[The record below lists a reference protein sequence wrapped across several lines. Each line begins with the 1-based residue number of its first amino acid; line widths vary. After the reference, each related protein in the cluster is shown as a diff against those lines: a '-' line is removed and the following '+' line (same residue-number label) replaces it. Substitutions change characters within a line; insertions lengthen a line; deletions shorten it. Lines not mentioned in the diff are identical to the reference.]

1 MELLTRA
8 RGDLYTEGG
17 TVITKAHWQR
27 LTYANRE
34 MLLRLETLQ
43 KVRARGDTHEIKQA
57 EMAYLQA
64 LQRVYDTAIEAVS
77 EATRKL

>member
-1 MELLTRA
+1 MVEFLV
-8 RGDLYTEGG
+8 RGDLYTEDG
-17 TVITKAHWQR
+17 TVITEAHWQR
-27 LTYANRE
+27 LAHANRE

-43 KVRARGDTHEIKQA
+43 KVRARGDTHEIKWA

-77 EATRKL
+77 EAARGL